1 VVVVVIQWVIFGD
14 SGGSFEFVETRSTHK
29 IDKTIE

>member
-1 VVVVVIQWVIFGD
+1 MGYFGD
-14 SGGSFEFVETRSTHK
+14 SRGSFEFVETRSTHK

>member
-1 VVVVVIQWVIFGD
+1 MGYFGD